1 MCIPI
6 HFWLSC
12 KIQNTLF
19 FVCVLVLGS
28 LGNGDK
34 NGTKSDS
41 FTPIARL
48 FSKCSKVEKIAEKS
62 RKMSQKQKREH
73 FIDGE
78 ARVWV
83 KEVKTFIPSAQ
94 LVFPSVQWCKKR
106 HLCAQTL
113 QIWLKSLMHTD
124 PKSKILFKIFS
135 DKKSRK
141 KLGKNIKKTLQQKNN
156 NRKKNRFLQHFG
168 TNIFR
173 KNYLFWFSVQGT
185 HDWWQPNSTHRNEE
199 DIKFCISKV
208 AAKERS

>member
-124 PKSKILFKIFS
+124 PNSILLSKKYHISFQNSGKFNVHFGKRVIKIIAKDQHHLRFQNTYDS
-135 DKKSRK
+135 HMHVCSKE
-141 KLGKNIKKTLQQKNN
+141 KTLQ
-156 NRKKNRFLQHFG
+156 
-168 TNIFR
+168 
-173 KNYLFWFSVQGT
+173 
-185 HDWWQPNSTHRNEE
+185 
-199 DIKFCISKV
+199 
-208 AAKERS
+208 